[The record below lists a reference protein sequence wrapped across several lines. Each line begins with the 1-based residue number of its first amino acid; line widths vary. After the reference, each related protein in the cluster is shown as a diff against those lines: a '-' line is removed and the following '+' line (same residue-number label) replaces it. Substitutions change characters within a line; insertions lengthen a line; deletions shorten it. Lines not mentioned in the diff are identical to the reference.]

1 MQQIENI
8 EKAIDKIDS
17 FMKNL
22 KEENSSLLRENKELL
37 SVIEDRDLEIL
48 QLQEDLS
55 RRSNENE
62 GEKTEITNKL
72 QGLLGRMQSMIPD
85 EKKKKRKRK
94 SIRFFSVEIL

>member
-8 EKAIDKIDS
+8 EKAIEKIDS
-17 FMKNL
+17 FIKRL
-22 KEENSSLLRENKELL
+22 KEENNNLLRENKELL
-37 SVIEDRDLEIL
+37 SVIEDRDLEVL

-72 QGLLGRMQSMIPD
+72 QGLLGRMQSMVPD
-85 EKKKKRKRK
+85 EKNEEEEEHTV
-94 SIRFFSVEIL
+94 F

>member
-85 EKKKKRKRK
+85 EKKEEEEEKEHT
-94 SIRFFSVEIL
+94 IF